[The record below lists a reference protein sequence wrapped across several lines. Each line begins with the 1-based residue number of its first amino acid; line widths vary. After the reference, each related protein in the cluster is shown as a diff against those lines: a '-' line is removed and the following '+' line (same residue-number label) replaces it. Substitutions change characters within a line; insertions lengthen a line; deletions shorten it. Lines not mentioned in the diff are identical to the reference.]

1 MVDVDAGERSLE
13 RRQSFVL
20 VSQSLGN
27 RLVHLNIVLKMGEM
41 CECFEMIL
49 PVEDH

>member
-1 MVDVDAGERSLE
+1 MVDVDAGKRGLE
-13 RRQSFVL
+13 RGKSFVL
-20 VSQSLGN
+20 VGQPLSN

>member
-27 RLVHLNIVLKMGEM
+27 RLVHLNIVLKMGKM